1 MSVNYSKLY
10 ERYKTE
16 YRKATEAQHK
26 AGFEMADPRML
37 TESQFKHYYNVVKKD
52 TELRKR
58 EGKLSQSTIVDTTMK
73 IVKKQRYEVSY
84 KQARAFQMAEIN
96 QGRKPTSLR
105 KIQSGQADWD
115 FVKEE
120 YRKLKKAGY
129 SGKAANRAIAELFY
143 VYA

>member
-1 MSVNYSKLY
+1 MSVNYEKLY
-10 ERYKTE
+10 ERYLYEFREAK
-16 YRKATEAQHK
+16 KAQLK
-26 AGFEMADPRML
+26 AKLPMADPVEL
-37 TESQFKHYYNVVKKD
+37 KFHEFKHYYDVIKRD

-73 IVKKQRYEVSY
+73 IVKRQRYAVSY
-84 KQARAFQMAEIN
+84 KQARAFQIAELN
-96 QGRKPTSLR
+96 QGRKPTPLR
-105 KIQSGQADWD
+105 KIQAGLADWD